1 MFRIIIYVP
10 FLRFQLESISGGFI
24 FTILLG
30 KYEKKTLNFAIQA
43 FSASFAK
50 KNALNALIFLQILY
64 SACKFFAN

>member
-50 KNALNALIFLQILY
+50 KMLWTL
-64 SACKFFAN
+64 

>member
-43 FSASFAK
+43 FSAFFAK
-50 KNALNALIFLQILY
+50 KKML
-64 SACKFFAN
+64 

>member
-1 MFRIIIYVP
+1 MFRIIVYVP

-24 FTILLG
+24 FTNILLG

-50 KNALNALIFLQILY
+50 KKML
-64 SACKFFAN
+64 

>member
-1 MFRIIIYVP
+1 MFRIIVYVP

-50 KNALNALIFLQILY
+50 KKCFERFN
-64 SACKFFAN
+64 FFRDSLLRM

>member
-43 FSASFAK
+43 FSAFFAK
-50 KNALNALIFLQILY
+50 KKCFERFN
-64 SACKFFAN
+64 FFRDSLLRM

>member
-1 MFRIIIYVP
+1 MYLFAISVRI
-10 FLRFQLESISGGFI
+10 SISGGFI

-50 KNALNALIFLQILY
+50 KML
-64 SACKFFAN
+64 